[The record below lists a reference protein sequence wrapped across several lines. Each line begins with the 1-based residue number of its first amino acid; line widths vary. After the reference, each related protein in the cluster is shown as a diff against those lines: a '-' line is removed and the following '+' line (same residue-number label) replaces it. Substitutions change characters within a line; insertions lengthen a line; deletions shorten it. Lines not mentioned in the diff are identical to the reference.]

1 MFKYEFC
8 LLAFSKGFTASTTKD
23 SSSSA
28 AAAASTSAVYN
39 HYTTKL

>member
-39 HYTTKL
+39 HYTTEL

>member
-28 AAAASTSAVYN
+28 AAAAAST
-39 HYTTKL
+39 